1 MKKITKL
8 IVCDWLLLV
17 FTLTMFVSGLQLE
30 VNPYRDQIWV
40 WLHIIIGI
48 FFVGFILWHLS
59 LQHNPMQRAVRRKK
73 YHHGGKSPF
82 LGLFFL
88 LTLLSSIIVTF
99 HWIGTYTHST
109 IGGIHGKIGFLF
121 LIAIVFHVRKNIRFY
136 ARRKLG
142 IGPC

>member
-8 IVCDWLLLV
+8 RVCDWSLLV
-17 FTLTMFVSGLQLE
+17 FTSIMLVSGLQLE

-40 WLHIIIGI
+40 CLHIIIGI

-59 LQHNPMQRAVRRKK
+59 LHHNPMQSAVRREKH
-73 YHHGGKSPF
+73 HHGGKSPS
-82 LGLFFL
+82 LGICFL
-88 LTLLSSIIVTF
+88 LTVLSSTIVTF

-121 LIAIVFHVRKNIRFY
+121 LVAIVFHVRKNIRFY
-136 ARRKLG
+136 ARRKSG
-142 IGPC
+142 RSI

>member
-17 FTLTMFVSGLQLE
+17 FTIAMLVSGLQLE

-59 LQHNPMQRAVRRKK
+59 LHHNPMQRAVRRKK
-73 YHHGGKSPF
+73 HHHGGKLPVPAI
-82 LGLFFL
+82 FFL
-88 LTLLSSIIVTF
+88 LTLLSSVIVTF

-121 LIAIVFHVRKNIRFY
+121 MVVIAFHVRKNIRFY
-136 ARRKLG
+136 ARRKSG
-142 IGPC
+142 RSI